1 MIKGRKNA
9 IISPVNSVSCFCFI
23 ATGFGDPHM
32 ITLDGVEYTFNGYG
46 EYQILNVAGPD
57 FELQGRMQPLV
68 NDDGSNT
75 RATVYKAFAMKEN
88 GSDVVQ
94 VKKIVIFS
102 ENLKLYSFSLY
113 CYCS

>member
-1 MIKGRKNA
+1 
-9 IISPVNSVSCFCFI
+9 
-23 ATGFGDPHM
+23 M

-57 FELQGRMQPLV
+57 FKLQGRMQPLI

-75 RATVYKAFAMKEN
+75 RATIYKAFAMKEN

-94 VKKIVIFS
+94 VTLHLLLQERLHSQNQKCKI
-102 ENLKLYSFSLY
+102 LTLL
-113 CYCS
+113 